1 MTTVAI
7 GVPEYSS
14 PGRLS
19 VQEGQRTAFPRERTL
34 GRGEWM
40 DRRDREFA
48 EFAQTRSTAL
58 RRTAFLLCGDWQRAE
73 DIVQTALVKLYVSWH
88 RVHRDGN
95 VDGNVDA
102 YVRTIL
108 TRTAIDEFR
117 RAHRRRETLVDE
129 PPEVA
134 MRHTGSEDAIDVRR
148 VLDQLPA
155 GQRAVI
161 VLRYWED
168 LSITETARTLRISE
182 GTVKSQTAKAL
193 ASMRKLLGPG
203 TIAFEELS

>member
-1 MTTVAI
+1 
-7 GVPEYSS
+7 
-14 PGRLS
+14 
-19 VQEGQRTAFPRERTL
+19 
-34 GRGEWM
+34 M

-73 DIVQTALVKLYVSWH
+73 DLVQTALVKLYVSWH
-88 RVHRDGN
+88 RVNR
-95 VDGNVDA
+95 DGNVDA

-108 TRTAIDEFR
+108 ARTAIDEFR
-117 RAHRRRETLVDE
+117 RANRRREHLVDD
-129 PPEVA
+129 PPDLPTHQADPENAV
-134 MRHTGSEDAIDVRR
+134 DVQR
-148 VLDQLPA
+148 VLNRLPS

-168 LSITETARTLRISE
+168 LSVTETASTLRVSE

-193 ASMRKLLGPG
+193 ARMRTLLGPG
-203 TIAFEELS
+203 TITFEELP

>member
-1 MTTVAI
+1 
-7 GVPEYSS
+7 
-14 PGRLS
+14 
-19 VQEGQRTAFPRERTL
+19 
-34 GRGEWM
+34 M

-73 DIVQTALVKLYVSWH
+73 DIVQTTLVKLYVSWH

-95 VDGNVDA
+95 VDG

-117 RAHRRRETLVDE
+117 RAHRRREHLVDQ
-129 PPEVA
+129 PPEVPDGP
-134 MRHTGSEDAIDVRR
+134 TDSDKVIDVQR
-148 VLDQLPA
+148 VLDQLPS
-155 GQRAVI
+155 GQRAVL

-168 LSITETARTLRISE
+168 LSVTETAHTLRVSE

-193 ASMRKLLGPG
+193 VSMRKLLGPG
-203 TIAFEELS
+203 TVALEERS

>member
-1 MTTVAI
+1 
-7 GVPEYSS
+7 
-14 PGRLS
+14 
-19 VQEGQRTAFPRERTL
+19 
-34 GRGEWM
+34 M

-48 EFAQTRSTAL
+48 EFTQARSTAL

-95 VDGNVDA
+95 VDA

-117 RAHRRRETLVDE
+117 RAHRRRETLMDV
-129 PPEVA
+129 PPEVPA
-134 MRHTGSEDAIDVRR
+134 RQSNSDDAIDVQR

-193 ASMRKLLGPG
+193 TSMRKLLGPG

>member
-1 MTTVAI
+1 
-7 GVPEYSS
+7 
-14 PGRLS
+14 
-19 VQEGQRTAFPRERTL
+19 
-34 GRGEWM
+34 M

-73 DIVQTALVKLYVSWH
+73 DLVQTALVKLYVSWH

-95 VDGNVDA
+95 IDA

-117 RAHRRRETLVDE
+117 RAHRRRETLMDA
-129 PPEVA
+129 PPEVPA
-134 MRHTGSEDAIDVRR
+134 HQSNSEDAIDVQR

-168 LSITETARTLRISE
+168 LSITETAQTLRISE

-193 ASMRKLLGPG
+193 TSMRKLLGPG
-203 TIAFEELS
+203 TIAFEELA

>member
-1 MTTVAI
+1 
-7 GVPEYSS
+7 
-14 PGRLS
+14 
-19 VQEGQRTAFPRERTL
+19 
-34 GRGEWM
+34 M

-73 DIVQTALVKLYVSWH
+73 DIVQTALVKLYVAWH

-95 VDGNVDA
+95 VDGYA
-102 YVRTIL
+102 RTIL

-117 RAHRRRETLVDE
+117 RAHRHREQLVDE
-129 PPEVA
+129 PPELPTWQADSDRV
-134 MRHTGSEDAIDVRR
+134 IDVQR
-148 VLDQLPA
+148 VLDQLPS

-168 LSITETARTLRISE
+168 LSITETARTLRIGE

>member
-1 MTTVAI
+1 
-7 GVPEYSS
+7 
-14 PGRLS
+14 
-19 VQEGQRTAFPRERTL
+19 
-34 GRGEWM
+34 M

-73 DIVQTALVKLYVSWH
+73 DIVQTALVKLYVAWH
-88 RVHRDGN
+88 RVQRDGN
-95 VDGNVDA
+95 IDG

-117 RAHRRRETLVDE
+117 RAHRRREQLVDD
-129 PPEVA
+129 PPELPTWQ
-134 MRHTGSEDAIDVRR
+134 RDSDNAIDVQR
-148 VLDQLPA
+148 VLDQLPS

-168 LSITETARTLRISE
+168 LSIAETAQTLRISD

-193 ASMRKLLGPG
+193 TSMRRLLGPG
-203 TIAFEELS
+203 TNAFEELP

>member
-1 MTTVAI
+1 
-7 GVPEYSS
+7 
-14 PGRLS
+14 
-19 VQEGQRTAFPRERTL
+19 
-34 GRGEWM
+34 M

-95 VDGNVDA
+95 IDA

-117 RAHRRRETLVDE
+117 RAHRHRETLMDA
-129 PPEVA
+129 PPEVPA
-134 MRHTGSEDAIDVRR
+134 RQSNSEDVIDVQR

-168 LSITETARTLRISE
+168 LSITETAQTLRISE

-193 ASMRKLLGPG
+193 TSMRKLLGPG

>member
-1 MTTVAI
+1 
-7 GVPEYSS
+7 
-14 PGRLS
+14 
-19 VQEGQRTAFPRERTL
+19 
-34 GRGEWM
+34 M

-73 DIVQTALVKLYVSWH
+73 DIVQTALVKLYVAWH
-88 RVHRDGN
+88 RVQRDGN
-95 VDGNVDA
+95 IDG

-117 RAHRRRETLVDE
+117 RAHRRREKLVDE
-129 PPEVA
+129 PPEVPTRQA
-134 MRHTGSEDAIDVRR
+134 DSDNVNNVIDVRR
-148 VLDQLPA
+148 VLEGLPA
-155 GQRAVI
+155 GQRAVL

-168 LSITETARTLRISE
+168 LSIAETAQTLRISE

-193 ASMRKLLGPG
+193 TSMRKLLGPG
-203 TIAFEELS
+203 TIAFEGQT

>member
-1 MTTVAI
+1 
-7 GVPEYSS
+7 
-14 PGRLS
+14 
-19 VQEGQRTAFPRERTL
+19 
-34 GRGEWM
+34 M

-73 DIVQTALVKLYVSWH
+73 DLVQTALVKLYVSWH
-88 RVHRDGN
+88 RVNR
-95 VDGNVDA
+95 DGNVDA

-117 RAHRRRETLVDE
+117 RAHRRREHLTDE
-129 PPEVA
+129 PPEVPA
-134 MRHTGSEDAIDVRR
+134 RQADAENVVDVRR
-148 VLDQLPA
+148 VLDQLPS
-155 GQRAVI
+155 GQRAVL

-168 LSITETARTLRISE
+168 LSITETASTLRVSE

-193 ASMRKLLGPG
+193 ASMRRLLGPG

>member
-1 MTTVAI
+1 
-7 GVPEYSS
+7 
-14 PGRLS
+14 
-19 VQEGQRTAFPRERTL
+19 
-34 GRGEWM
+34 M

-73 DIVQTALVKLYVSWH
+73 DIVQTTLVKLYVSWH

-95 VDGNVDA
+95 VDG

-117 RAHRRRETLVDE
+117 KAHRQHEHLVE
-129 PPEVA
+129 APPEVPA
-134 MRHTGSEDAIDVRR
+134 RQPDADNVSNVVDVQR
-148 VLDQLPA
+148 VLNQLPS

-168 LSITETARTLRISE
+168 LSIIETAQTLRISE

-193 ASMRKLLGPG
+193 AGMRKLLGPG
-203 TIAFEELS
+203 TIAFEELA

>member
-1 MTTVAI
+1 
-7 GVPEYSS
+7 
-14 PGRLS
+14 
-19 VQEGQRTAFPRERTL
+19 
-34 GRGEWM
+34 M

-73 DIVQTALVKLYVSWH
+73 DIVQTALVKLYVAWH
-88 RVHRDGN
+88 RVQRDGN
-95 VDGNVDA
+95 IDG

-117 RAHRRRETLVDE
+117 RAHRRREQLVDD
-129 PPEVA
+129 PPELP
-134 MRHTGSEDAIDVRR
+134 SWQQDSDNAIDVQR
-148 VLDQLPA
+148 VLDQLPS

-168 LSITETARTLRISE
+168 LSITETAQTLRISE

-203 TIAFEELS
+203 SNAFEELP

>member
-1 MTTVAI
+1 
-7 GVPEYSS
+7 
-14 PGRLS
+14 
-19 VQEGQRTAFPRERTL
+19 
-34 GRGEWM
+34 M

-73 DIVQTALVKLYVSWH
+73 DIVQTSLVKLYVSWH
-88 RVHRDGN
+88 RVQRDGN
-95 VDGNVDA
+95 VDG

-117 RAHRRRETLVDE
+117 RAHRHREQLVDE
-129 PPEVA
+129 PPEVPA
-134 MRHTGSEDAIDVRR
+134 RQAVADNVDNVDNVVDMQR
-148 VLDQLPA
+148 VLDQLPS
-155 GQRAVI
+155 GQRAVV

-193 ASMRKLLGPG
+193 AGMRKLLGPA

>member
-1 MTTVAI
+1 
-7 GVPEYSS
+7 
-14 PGRLS
+14 
-19 VQEGQRTAFPRERTL
+19 
-34 GRGEWM
+34 M

-48 EFAQTRSTAL
+48 EFAQTRSTTL

-95 VDGNVDA
+95 VDG

-108 TRTAIDEFR
+108 ARTAIDEFR
-117 RAHRRRETLVDE
+117 RAHRRREQLVDE
-129 PPEVA
+129 PPEVPA
-134 MRHTGSEDAIDVRR
+134 HQALSENVGNVIDVQR

-168 LSITETARTLRISE
+168 LSITETAHTLKISE

-193 ASMRKLLGPG
+193 ASMRKLLGPE